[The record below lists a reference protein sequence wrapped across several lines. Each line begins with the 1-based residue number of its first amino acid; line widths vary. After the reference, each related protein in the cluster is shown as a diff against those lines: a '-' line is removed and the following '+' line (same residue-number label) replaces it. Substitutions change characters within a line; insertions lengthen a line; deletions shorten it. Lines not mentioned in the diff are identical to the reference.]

1 LKLEEL
7 IRPHLR
13 SFQPYV
19 SARSETVEARIFL
32 DANELSAGS
41 PISFDGLALNRYPD
55 PNQVRLRMKLAT
67 LAGVSFDSVFAGAG
81 SDEIID
87 LLFRLL
93 CEPSIDSAI
102 ILEPTY
108 GVYRVAADLNGV
120 EAAGVE
126 LNDDFQI
133 DVERTLRAVQSKTK
147 LIFCCS
153 PNNPTGSLLRRRDIL
168 ALCSSFEGIVVAD
181 EAYIEFAGASSLA
194 GDVGSTSN
202 LVVLR
207 TLSKAWG
214 LAGIRLGYSIAN
226 PVLVEYLLRIKSPY
240 NISAVAAALALT
252 TLEMDGAVQTTVREV
267 VSERERIAFGLRK
280 LPTVQQVYPSD
291 ANFLLARFTDSERA
305 FSALLARGI
314 VVRRRSEPRLRDCLR
329 MTVGTAEENQLL
341 LNTLSELKA

>member
-1 LKLEEL
+1 MLEEL
-7 IRPHLR
+7 IRRHLR
-13 SFQPYV
+13 NFQPYV
-19 SARSETVEARIFL
+19 SARSEAVEARIFL

-55 PNQVRLRMKLAT
+55 PNQLRLRMKLAA
-67 LAGVSFDSVFAGAG
+67 LAGVSSDSVFAGAG

-93 CEPSIDSAI
+93 CEPSIDSAV

-120 EAAGVE
+120 EAVGVE
-126 LNDDFQI
+126 LDNDFQI
-133 DVERTLRAVQSKTK
+133 DVEKTLRAIQGRTK

-153 PNNPTGSLLRRRDIL
+153 PNNPTGSLLRRQDIL
-168 ALCSSFEGIVVAD
+168 ALCRSFKGIVVAD
-181 EAYIEFAGASSLA
+181 EAYVEFAGAASLA
-194 GDVGSTSN
+194 GDVGSTNN

-226 PVLVEYLLRIKSPY
+226 PELVAYLLRIKSPY
-240 NISAVAAALALT
+240 NISAVASALALT
-252 TLEMDGAVQTTVREV
+252 TLEMDGAVQTTVRDV
-267 VSERERIAFGLRK
+267 IAERERIALELNK
-280 LPTVQQVYPSD
+280 LSIVKQVYASD
-291 ANFLLARFTDSERA
+291 ANFLLARFTDSGRA
-305 FSALLARGI
+305 FSALLERGI

-329 MTVGTAEENQLL
+329 ITVGTAEENQLL
-341 LNTLSELKA
+341 LNTLSEVEA